1 MTSAAD
7 FVESL
12 KRSVST
18 AGTFSTNFPDTT
30 DDDLVG
36 VFLDGMAEAQMDGFF
51 KNPIINYDQNGN
63 ITPDISNAQAALVV
77 IYAQC
82 RMIRAE
88 LLNRVNKTHYKA
100 GPVEADSEQ
109 SSTILTT
116 ILKEAEERKKLILQ
130 RAISAGASSAF
141 VMADAYFI
149 KAVGSYPGG
158 EYGYFSSGDID
169 RAYDYNNPY
178 GF

>member
-1 MTSAAD
+1 MTDAAD

-12 KRSVST
+12 KRSVAT

-36 VFLDGMAEAQMDGFF
+36 VFLDGLAEAQMDGFF
-51 KNPIINYDQNGN
+51 INPIVTYDQNG
-63 ITPDISNAQAALVV
+63 ILTPDITNPQAALVV

-100 GPVEADSEQ
+100 GSVEATSEQ
-109 SSTILTT
+109 SSNVLTM
-116 ILKEAEERKKLILQ
+116 ILKDAEERKKALLL
-130 RAISAGASSAF
+130 RAQVSGASSAF

-149 KAVGSYPGG
+149 KAVGYYPGG
-158 EYGYFSSGDID
+158 EYYAYGADAD
-169 RAYDYNNPY
+169 RAYDYHDPFGGY
-178 GF
+178 